1 MVWYVFNNHSS
12 ARQAKTI
19 RGLKDATH
27 VERVATSCP
36 GKALFDTFY
45 PTCQEQSP
53 RTHQNQ
59 QPRPAIL
66 QTGETGP
73 LSVKELSV
81 FQDGLVTMTRL
92 LCLPPTAHP
101 APQTRP
107 SWHACHS
114 SFPKNLPSMIC
125 GHTRRQEEA
134 MPSAGSNRTRQGE
147 KCFYFCRWKSP
158 GMTASKILLF
168 LGLLWSYLLIR
179 AVLVPSV

>member
-1 MVWYVFNNHSS
+1 MYLTTTVQHVKQKQSVASRTQHTW
-12 ARQAKTI
+12 K
-19 RGLKDATH
+19 GLPHLAL
-27 VERVATSCP
+27 ERHCSI
-36 GKALFDTFY
+36 LFY